1 MEPDPAAEYLIDDA
15 GDVGAGSDGELQCAI
30 ESLCGMSPSSGMQMG
45 DAFIGG
51 ACGLPQMNSVQ
62 KMEGGLMYE
71 NTRNLQLSDCMSTGM
86 VYSQA
91 CGSQQTGVM
100 DGLEP
105 GLVYGDAGSIQ
116 QVNTR
121 KRAMDEECSR
131 PKSKACREK
140 MRRDKLNDRFSELSS
155 VLDPGRPPKS
165 DKATILS
172 DAARVLEQLKAE
184 AEELKIS
191 NEKLQETI
199 KDLKAEKN
207 ELRDEKIK
215 LKTDKERLEQQ
226 LKAMNMA
233 PAGYMPHPMVFHPAV
248 FAPQGQTPAT
258 KSSSSPAFPSVPMWR
273 WLPPALVDT
282 TKDAKL
288 WPPNA

>member
-30 ESLCGMSPSSGMQMG
+30 ESLCGMSPSSG
-45 DAFIGG
+45 
-51 ACGLPQMNSVQ
+51 
-62 KMEGGLMYE
+62 
-71 NTRNLQLSDCMSTGM
+71 R
-86 VYSQA
+86 
-91 CGSQQTGVM
+91 
-100 DGLEP
+100 
-105 GLVYGDAGSIQ
+105 
-116 QVNTR
+116 
-121 KRAMDEECSR
+121 
-131 PKSKACREK
+131 KACREK

-172 DAARVLEQLKAE
+172 DAAR
-184 AEELKIS
+184 
-191 NEKLQETI
+191 
-199 KDLKAEKN
+199 AEKN

-215 LKTDKERLEQQ
+215 LKTDKEILEQQ

-233 PAGYMPHPMVFHPAV
+233 PAGYMPHPMVFHPAI

-273 WLPPALVDT
+273 WLPPSLVDT

>member
-1 MEPDPAAEYLIDDA
+1 M
-15 GDVGAGSDGELQCAI
+15 
-30 ESLCGMSPSSGMQMG
+30 
-45 DAFIGG
+45 
-51 ACGLPQMNSVQ
+51 
-62 KMEGGLMYE
+62 
-71 NTRNLQLSDCMSTGM
+71 
-86 VYSQA
+86 
-91 CGSQQTGVM
+91 
-100 DGLEP
+100 
-105 GLVYGDAGSIQ
+105 
-116 QVNTR
+116 
-121 KRAMDEECSR
+121 
-131 PKSKACREK
+131 
-140 MRRDKLNDRFSELSS
+140 
-155 VLDPGRPPKS
+155 
-165 DKATILS
+165 
-172 DAARVLEQLKAE
+172 
-184 AEELKIS
+184 
-191 NEKLQETI
+191 
-199 KDLKAEKN
+199 EKN